1 MSTTRKTISAPAELR
16 GTGIHTGLAT
26 SVRFEPAAPGEGL
39 VLVDARGRRCPA
51 SIEFADA
58 DRSDRR
64 TVLVSPEGVAFEQM
78 EHVLAALAAHGISDC
93 TIVQGGVEPPFMGG
107 GCAEF
112 MDAIAGAGI
121 SDLGVP
127 WEVLAVTEPV
137 CFRDGGALMT
147 VSPAEELELS
157 AFVEFP
163 GTVVGSSGANTLG
176 DAASFRREAAP
187 ARTFALARD
196 VEMIR
201 AAGLGKGGSLDN
213 TVIFDHERFHNGTL
227 HFPNEPARH
236 KLIDLLGDLAL
247 LGVPL
252 AGHFSA
258 WRAGHRSHVRF
269 ARFIQQEMAS
279 RR

>member
-1 MSTTRKTISAPAELR
+1 MMRKTLAGPVELH

-26 SVRFEPAAPGEGL
+26 SVRLEPAAPSDGL
-39 VLVDARGRRCPA
+39 TLVDARGNRCPA
-51 SIEFADA
+51 SIDHADA
-58 DRSDRR
+58 ERSDRR
-64 TVLVSPEGVAFEQM
+64 TVLVSPAGIAFEQM
-78 EHVLAALAAHGISDC
+78 EHVLAAFAAHGISDC
-93 TIVQGGVEPPFMGG
+93 TIIQGGIEPPFMGG

-112 MDAIAGAGI
+112 MDAIASAGI
-121 SDLGVP
+121 ADLGVP
-127 WEVLAVTEPV
+127 WEPLAITEPMS
-137 CFRDGGALMT
+137 FRDGGAIMT
-147 VSPAEELELS
+147 ASPAEELELS

-163 GTVVGSSGANTLG
+163 GTVVGSSGANSLG
-176 DAASFRREAAP
+176 DAESFRREAAP

-201 AAGLGKGGSLDN
+201 AAGLGKGGNLLN
-213 TVIFDHERFHNGTL
+213 TVIFDNERFHNESL

-252 AGHFSA
+252 VGHFSA

-269 ARFIQQEMAS
+269 ARFILQEMAS